1 MIEQDSPAA
10 SPMPALSPEIEH
22 IISRAEA
29 GELPCPRCG
38 FPLSA
43 RAFDLEGQPE
53 LLLFC
58 QGEACEFEEF

>member
-1 MIEQDSPAA
+1 
-10 SPMPALSPEIEH
+10 MPALSPEIEH